1 MQSGIGPKQH
11 LKELGIDVITDLP
24 VGENLQDHVML
35 WMFSRIN
42 SSYSSVQI
50 WWSHLQYMLFKTGP
64 LSFAGTEEMAFLY
77 TDQADRG
84 KTYADIQ
91 LIFLSTIAVPNIRN
105 LRDQVAK
112 EYLSTSLD
120 DNGFTSAIILTHPK
134 SRGSIRLRSS
144 DPFEPP
150 IIELNDLTNRR
161 DIDKLIS
168 GLRIWVKLMTTRT
181 FQELGVNIDQSNLSF
196 CSLHEF
202 RSDAYRDCYMRH
214 LILSDWQQSCTCK
227 MGPRICSG
235 PWTKSKRNTRAP
247 CGRCLN
253 IAQRDDW

>member
-1 MQSGIGPKQH
+1 
-11 LKELGIDVITDLP
+11 
-24 VGENLQDHVML
+24 
-35 WMFSRIN
+35 
-42 SSYSSVQI
+42 
-50 WWSHLQYMLFKTGP
+50 
-64 LSFAGTEEMAFLY
+64 MAFLY

-168 GLRIWVKLMTTRT
+168 GLRIWVNHA
-181 FQELGVNIDQSNLSF
+181 NIFMQKIPP
-196 CSLHEF
+196 SLHLKYSKKKKKCEE
-202 RSDAYRDCYMRH
+202 
-214 LILSDWQQSCTCK
+214 
-227 MGPRICSG
+227 SG
-235 PWTKSKRNTRAP
+235 VVLKS
-247 CGRCLN
+247 
-253 IAQRDDW
+253 IQ